1 MSKTREKILDTAI
14 DLFSERGYND
24 VSVREL
30 TQAVGIKES
39 SLYNHF
45 ENKQQILDTIYQEL
59 LQSYET
65 MTLPLKTIMEML
77 ENMSLEEFLELA
89 VRNFDNYM
97 AQPRMRKIW
106 RIISIERFRDER
118 AREFFNRYL
127 VDSALEYQTK
137 VFEGM
142 IRKGL
147 IKDWEPR
154 ALARETHGF
163 MLFVY
168 FRYMEFDPQADL
180 KEVREM
186 VMDHMKFLTQAI
198 RK

>member
-147 IKDWEPR
+147 IKDWDPR